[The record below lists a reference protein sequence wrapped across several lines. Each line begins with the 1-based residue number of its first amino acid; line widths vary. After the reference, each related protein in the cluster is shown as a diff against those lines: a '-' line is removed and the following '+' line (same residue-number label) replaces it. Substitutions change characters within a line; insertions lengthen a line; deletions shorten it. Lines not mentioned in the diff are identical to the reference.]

1 MKGPAVANFN
11 RIIIIGNLT
20 RDPELKM
27 QPSGQGLCKLG
38 IASNRQFRNKA
49 TGTLTQEVCFVDIAV
64 WGPQAESCKQY
75 LQKGRPVLVE
85 GRLKFESWKDAEG
98 NTRSKHTIVAE
109 RVVFLG
115 SRQESETG
123 VPFETG
129 VTAARMAEQEGPSS
143 YAPAESTSEVKFMEE
158 DAFTD
163 DLPF

>member
-1 MKGPAVANFN
+1 MANFN

-20 RDPELKM
+20 RDPDYKQ

-49 TGTLTQEVCFVDIAV
+49 TGALTQEVCFVDIAV
-64 WGPQAESCKQY
+64 WGPQAESCKQF

-85 GRLKFESWKDAEG
+85 GRLKFDNWKDAEG
-98 NTRSKHTIVAE
+98 NTRSKHSIVAE

-115 SRQESETG
+115 SRQDSETG
-123 VPFETG
+123 VSFETG
-129 VTAARMAEQEGPSS
+129 LTAARAAEQDNASFAGSDPSDM
-143 YAPAESTSEVKFMEE
+143 KFTEE
-158 DAFTD
+158 AFTD